1 MIKTKKNK
9 KKENAIIWVTLA
21 FTVIVILLIFV
32 YWHGEGGIKEN
43 LKLKKQIETL
53 DRGIEKLK
61 IENFKI
67 EQEIIKMKKDP
78 NYLIEKV
85 GREELHFKKA
95 DEQIIYFKEGKDD
108 NKNNKR

>member
-9 KKENAIIWVTLA
+9 KKKNVVIWVALG
-21 FTVIVILLIFV
+21 FIVIVILFIFV
-32 YWHGEGGIKEN
+32 YWCGEGGIKEN
-43 LKLKKQIETL
+43 LKLKEQIETL
-53 DRGIEKLK
+53 DRDIEKLK
-61 IENFKI
+61 TENYKI

-108 NKNNKR
+108 NENNKR